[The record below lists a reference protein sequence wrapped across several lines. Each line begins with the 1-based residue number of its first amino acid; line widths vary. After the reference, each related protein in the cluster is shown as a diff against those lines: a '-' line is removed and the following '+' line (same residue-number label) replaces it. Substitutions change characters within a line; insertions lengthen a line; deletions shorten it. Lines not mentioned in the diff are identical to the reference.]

1 MPSKKTPTKTLNKSD
16 FIRNQPA
23 TLSAADVVAKAKAGG
38 IKFTSQLVY
47 NVRGSGKKR
56 PAKATASATT
66 TLPILKPNPL
76 SKSEFIRSQPTTLSP
91 AEVVAKAKAA
101 GLKFDT
107 DYVYKARRTAKAVA
121 PTKPTLPAP
130 KSAAPSKT
138 PARTKSKADVVR
150 AYPNL
155 SPKEIVEKA
164 KAAGVKFDVRYVY
177 RVRAMDKT
185 ARKAKRAAV
194 KTTTSTPTHANGVQ
208 PSAALSAASSSTEDL
223 LRAVAAELGLGRAVE
238 VLQGERA
245 RVTSLIAG

>member
-23 TLSAADVVAKAKAGG
+23 KMSAAEVVAKAKDAG

-47 NVRGSGKKR
+47 NVRDSRKKR

-76 SKSEFIRSQPTTLSP
+76 SKSEFIRSQPTTLTA
-91 AEVVAKAKAA
+91 AEVVAKAKAS

-107 DYVYKARRTAKAVA
+107 DYVYKARRTAKSVA
-121 PTKPTLPAP
+121 ATKPTVPAP
-130 KSAAPSKT
+130 KSAALSTT
-138 PARTKSKADVVR
+138 PAEIKSKADVVR
-150 AYPNL
+150 AYPSL
-155 SPKEIVEKA
+155 SPNEVVEKA

-185 ARKAKRAAV
+185 ARKKKRAAA
-194 KTTTSTPTHANGVQ
+194 KTTDSAHTNGVQ
-208 PSAALSAASSSTEDL
+208 PSVVQYGASSSAEDL
-223 LRAVAAELGLGRAVE
+223 LRAVAAEMGLGRAIE
-238 VLQGERA
+238 VLAGERA
-245 RVTSLIAG
+245 RVTALIAG